1 MTLTPT
7 TTLTLTGLHL
17 RLPTPASIPKFSP
30 HLNQQSTGR
39 SMLVQDLL
47 NLHPDPTPSRRR
59 NVRKLRTELQPSD
72 IEKRR
77 NVRKLRTELQPSDIE

>member
-7 TTLTLTGLHL
+7 TTPTLTGLHL
-17 RLPTPASIPKFSP
+17 RLPTPASTPQFSP
-30 HLNQQSTGR
+30 HLNKQSTGR
-39 SMLVQDLL
+39 SMLVQVLL
-47 NLHPDPTPSRRR
+47 NLHPEPTPSRRR

-77 NVRKLRTELQPSDIE
+77 NPSKDMIDEELELLS

>member
-7 TTLTLTGLHL
+7 TTPTLTGLYL
-17 RLPTPASIPKFSP
+17 RLPTPASIPKFSLP
-30 HLNQQSTGR
+30 LNKQSTGR

-59 NVRKLRTELQPSD
+59 NARKLRTELQPSD
-72 IEKRR
+72 IEKR
-77 NVRKLRTELQPSDIE
+77 KLRTE

>member
-1 MTLTPT
+1 MTLTPIT
-7 TTLTLTGLHL
+7 TPTLTGLHL
-17 RLPTPASIPKFSP
+17 RPPTPASIPKFSP
-30 HLNQQSTGR
+30 HLNKQSTGR

-59 NVRKLRTELQPSD
+59 NVRKLRTDLQPSD

-77 NVRKLRTELQPSDIE
+77 NPSKT

>member
-7 TTLTLTGLHL
+7 TTPTLTGLHL

-47 NLHPDPTPSRRR
+47 NLHLDPTPSRRR
-59 NVRKLRTELQPSD
+59 NVRSSEPNCSLQISRKEEIRARPPQPPSG
-72 IEKRR
+72 
-77 NVRKLRTELQPSDIE
+77 PY